1 VQKTLAL
8 ATLAALAL
16 SALAAM
22 PTLLAA
28 LSGFLLLLTRLLLAA
43 ALLAALT
50 AHLVLLSTLL
60 TTLILL
66 ARLLF
71 VGVHICSFDF
81 LPGVTTSALK
91 RSSSKPSA
99 GRRKRIQSDPAVS
112 CRCRMTSPKAL
123 ASQRLSRRP
132 RLPDEDCRQLRKKK
146 PPEAGL
152 YFQLLL
158 MAATPFT
165 CFRRLLCLV
174 AGFAQGWPG
183 FAHEQMFSECDVRAK
198 EVG

>member
-1 VQKTLAL
+1 MQKTSAL

-16 SALAAM
+16 SALAAL

-28 LSGFLLLLTRLLLAA
+28 LSGLLLLLTRLLLAA

-50 AHLVLLSTLL
+50 AALVLL

-91 RSSSKPSA
+91 R
-99 GRRKRIQSDPAVS
+99 I
-112 CRCRMTSPKAL
+112 
-123 ASQRLSRRP
+123 
-132 RLPDEDCRQLRKKK
+132 
-146 PPEAGL
+146 PEAGL

>member
-1 VQKTLAL
+1 LPCKKTLAV

-16 SALAAM
+16 SALAA
-22 PTLLAA
+22 LLAA
-28 LSGFLLLLTRLLLAA
+28 LSGLLLLLTRLLLAA

-91 RSSSKPSA
+91 R
-99 GRRKRIQSDPAVS
+99 I
-112 CRCRMTSPKAL
+112 
-123 ASQRLSRRP
+123 
-132 RLPDEDCRQLRKKK
+132 
-146 PPEAGL
+146 PEAGL

-158 MAATPFT
+158 MAATHLLASAVYFALLRGSLRVGRVSHMNKCLANAT
-165 CFRRLLCLV
+165 CGRRRLD
-174 AGFAQGWPG
+174 
-183 FAHEQMFSECDVRAK
+183 EKRNVRARQSARFFRPNEFGCGNANDSVQRVK
-198 EVG
+198 IGSGAVPSRDEANRAR

>member
-16 SALAAM
+16 SALAAL

-28 LSGFLLLLTRLLLAA
+28 LSGLLLLLTRLLLAA

-71 VGVHICSFDF
+71 VGLHICSFDF

-91 RSSSKPSA
+91 R
-99 GRRKRIQSDPAVS
+99 I
-112 CRCRMTSPKAL
+112 
-123 ASQRLSRRP
+123 
-132 RLPDEDCRQLRKKK
+132 
-146 PPEAGL
+146 PEAGL

-174 AGFAQGWPG
+174 AGFAQGSPG